1 MFGFCIIRLCRSHI
15 VKALPFIDLI
25 SSIIIWVK
33 LYGKLDD
40 AVVSH
45 PAAVRISP
53 SGLTDAIAE
62 LQESSNRSVSQ

>member
-1 MFGFCIIRLCRSHI
+1 
-15 VKALPFIDLI
+15 
-25 SSIIIWVK
+25 
-33 LYGKLDD
+33 
-40 AVVSH
+40 VVSH